1 MTVREEPIVY
11 GDMEGWRNVNPRLD
25 GVDCVPL
32 FGRASIKAHTSGAAM
47 HVHPG
52 CIEFCLCVKGN
63 LRYETTEGEFQVL
76 PGRLFVSQPDSPH
89 RRCNNPKGMFLYQI
103 LFRLPERGKTVL
115 GLSATESAALVNAL
129 RRFPY
134 RLCPS
139 TSRVNMAF
147 ERLYAL
153 CGQTQRRNALHRL
166 KVKSAALELFV
177 ALTEA
182 PSIAPSAK
190 GRPNGK
196 LKAVIAQM
204 EAHPERDYPVERI
217 AAAAAMSPVLFTDAF
232 KRATG
237 LTPHAFLLDVRVTRA
252 KAELANS
259 DRSVAFIAGRYKFPS
274 GRHFA
279 TMFRR
284 IVGMSPSEY
293 RKKLMRQA

>member
-11 GDMEGWRNVNPRLD
+11 GDMEGWRNVDPRLH

-89 RRCNNPKGMFLYQI
+89 RRCNNPKGMSLYQI
-103 LFRLPERGKTVL
+103 LFRIPGRGKTVL
-115 GLSATESAALVNAL
+115 GLPAAESVALVNAL

-147 ERLYAL
+147 ERLYDL
-153 CGQTQRRNALHRL
+153 CGQKPRGGALHRL

-177 ALTEA
+177 ALSEA
-182 PSIAPSAK
+182 PTIAPSAK
-190 GRPNGK
+190 GRPNSK
-196 LKAVIAQM
+196 LKAV
-204 EAHPERDYPVERI
+204 
-217 AAAAAMSPVLFTDAF
+217 
-232 KRATG
+232 
-237 LTPHAFLLDVRVTRA
+237 
-252 KAELANS
+252 AELRIENPEATLSELGEMLDPPLKKSGVNN
-259 DRSVAFIAGRYKFPS
+259 RIKKILELAG
-274 GRHFA
+274 
-279 TMFRR
+279 
-284 IVGMSPSEY
+284 E
-293 RKKLMRQA
+293 Q